1 MWARAPN
8 VAHGHLRISLHCAL
22 SSLIWVHLDA
32 FYFCHVSSFSLAAA
46 ESRKTA
52 ETCLNKKSALHGAF
66 RKILPLFSKDLPR
79 TDTIW
84 GKKEWFWLT
93 HRSLML
99 LCGTE
104 KWCSEALSPHPT
116 GEKCGQQL
124 AQKSTYPKLARP
136 GSISKKVFHF
146 LCNSTAAAG

>member
-1 MWARAPN
+1 MATSESLCTVLYLLSFGCVWM
-8 VAHGHLRISLHCAL
+8 LSISVTSPLSVWLLQSQGKLQKPVWIRNLHFIVL
-22 SSLIWVHLDA
+22 SEK
-32 FYFCHVSSFSLAAA
+32 FCLF
-46 ESRKTA
+46 
-52 ETCLNKKSALHGAF
+52 
-66 RKILPLFSKDLPR
+66 FSKDLPR

-104 KWCSEALSPHPT
+104 KWYSEALSPQPT